1 MEPYNINNKNKSTAP
16 NDIRNKKIDKIISA
30 YKARILMLQAK
41 QEQLNSIKKWT
52 IHKQSGSL
60 LVKN

>member
-1 MEPYNINNKNKSTAP
+1 MEPYNINNKNKSTAS

-41 QEQLNSIKKWT
+41 QEQLNSTKK
-52 IHKQSGSL
+52 
-60 LVKN
+60 